1 MPRTNQLPDFG
12 RLSSIS
18 AVIILT
24 YGLVPFVQIPA
35 QSIVIRFP
43 WAVFN
48 FDLDFGSIVSILVAF
63 LAAFG
68 ADWLIQTH
76 PAKSNST
83 FIQHGLVPALTA
95 WLIGVPLSFL
105 EVGIEWWIVV
115 ALGGILLAFI
125 LVAEFLV
132 VDPDSE
138 SHLPASL
145 GLTAISFALFLV
157 LAIALQASEMRLF
170 LLLPAL
176 SVTVFFLVSRS
187 LYLQTSGDWNWFW
200 SFGVAY
206 FVAQVALGLHYL
218 PIQPLSFGLVLVGFA
233 YPLTLLIIA
242 YKQGKRGLNLLIEPL
257 ILFIFLF
264 LLALITNG

>member
-18 AVIILT
+18 AVIILA

-68 ADWLIQTH
+68 ADW
-76 PAKSNST
+76 S
-83 FIQHGLVPALTA
+83 LTA